1 MNKKTIFS
9 LLIAIIGE
17 ILMIICFL
25 QFGEKVPSDILTL
38 NIVVSTIIYFLV
50 FVDLLFPWINLRDKT
65 QKQIGS
71 IGLKW
76 FFSSFYMILAIGSMV
91 YCNQVKPLDFTN
103 QLIIQSVLFF
113 LLLLGLL
120 MSFSSGEKV
129 KEIYI
134 EEKQNRD
141 RIDEM
146 KKATKGLQIQL
157 DNAHTVPVEIIN
169 RIKELQENLRYLSPS
184 NSSDAY
190 ALEDRFLEQI
200 ESLSNCFLEDPINME
215 AVISSIKNCER
226 TYQERKNVY
235 SN

>member
-25 QFGEKVPSDILTL
+25 QFGKKVPSDILTL

-50 FVDLLFPWINLRDKT
+50 FVDLLFPWINLKDKT

-76 FFSSFYMILAIGSMV
+76 FFSSFYLILAIGSMV
-91 YCNQVKPLDFTN
+91 YFNQVKPLDFTT

-157 DNAHTVPVEIIN
+157 DNVHTVPVEIIN

-200 ESLSNCFLEDPINME
+200 KSLSNCFIEDPINME
-215 AVISSIKNCER
+215 AVISNIKNCER
-226 TYQERKNVY
+226 TYQERKNTY

>member
-17 ILMIICFL
+17 ILLIICFL
-25 QFGEKVPSDILTL
+25 QFGKKFPSDILTL

-50 FVDLLFPWINLRDKT
+50 FVDLLFPWINLKDKT

-91 YCNQVKPLDFTN
+91 YFNQVKPLEFTN
-103 QLIIQSVLFF
+103 QLIVHSVLFF

-200 ESLSNCFLEDPINME
+200 KSLSNCFLEDPINME
-215 AVISSIKNCER
+215 SVISNIKNCER
-226 TYQERKNVY
+226 TYQERKNAY

>member
-17 ILMIICFL
+17 ILLIICFL
-25 QFGEKVPSDILTL
+25 QFGKKFPSDILIL

-50 FVDLLFPWINLRDKT
+50 FVDLLFPWINLKDKT

-91 YCNQVKPLDFTN
+91 YFNQVKPLEFTN
-103 QLIIQSVLFF
+103 QLIVHSVLFF

-146 KKATKGLQIQL
+146 KRATKGLQIQL

-190 ALEDRFLEQI
+190 ALEDRFLDQI
-200 ESLSNCFLEDPINME
+200 KSLSNCFLEDPINME
-215 AVISSIKNCER
+215 EVTGNIKNCER
-226 TYQERKNVY
+226 TYQERKNAY